1 MTVTD
6 SKEPEIT
13 LNAVPDDPTLATA
26 VGVVT
31 QDVKPGGGKQE
42 QAAGGAPSGPPIP
55 AGHSRFYCN
64 KCRTVSIAPARF
76 VSFQTQGPGRS
87 GPGGRFARLR
97 WPHLSLAL
105 LIRTLPSSP
114 PTAVRPA
121 RRRDYV
127 EVRELPH
134 VQFDHAGGVRVVQ
147 HSVSRA
153 DGDEPGSC
161 GNQNEY
167 RGKIVWCV

>member
-64 KCRTVSIAPARF
+64 KCRTVSIAPACF
-76 VSFQTQGPGRS
+76 VSFQTQTQGGQAPGAGSHDCVGPISRS
-87 GPGGRFARLR
+87 P
-97 WPHLSLAL
+97 
-105 LIRTLPSSP
+105 
-114 PTAVRPA
+114 
-121 RRRDYV
+121 
-127 EVRELPH
+127 
-134 VQFDHAGGVRVVQ
+134 
-147 HSVSRA
+147 
-153 DGDEPGSC
+153 C
-161 GNQNEY
+161 
-167 RGKIVWCV
+167 